1 MKHSIKTKILCS
13 LLSVLFVMQTV
24 PFSTFAVEKTSD
36 TLPYTA
42 SAENGLNE
50 TPDIL
55 CEVVEKRDMYTKV
68 YKMTDG
74 SFCEIKS
81 FSPVHEFVDGEWIE
95 IRSANTDGVETLEEA
110 TQILSSGSDSAS
122 ALFSLTNSEQT
133 MSSEASIRAFSKN
146 EEAEDERYYETA
158 NLEVIN
164 EDSAVIVYPEV
175 LDAVLGKTRI
185 VVHAQ
190 VVMNCELNQFAN
202 NEHNYITA
210 YEATKEIEKEQ
221 VITYPETDP
230 EADPEAEPEEPTVTE
245 NITYDVDGGYGDMI
259 FDNVNIENAG
269 YYIWDITELYNLW
282 ERGLSENNGVI
293 FKAFEEA
300 GVKINGGSFSVTY
313 REISPIDENFSY
325 YSFDMGRAGTVY
337 INEFTNEI
345 TIVRNDIGIDGNIMP
360 VLISGLYY
368 KNNNMSSEQYGENWS
383 FNYNS
388 SLKKDGYNYVWNMIG
403 GNSLVFYRDIYYDPD
418 THGGYSKWLDEEKE
432 YTLYIHENSSNNYN
446 PNYSLNYIID
456 KDGCKYSFYDKVFTE
471 GAYLKSV
478 EMNSN
483 TITFEYNN
491 GNLKSI
497 TDGVGRKYIFTYFEN
512 TNEPDYLLSISA
524 NNLVDGTTS
533 TYEPIVIESYT
544 NEETEVKILYGYTLI
559 NDKPYLTTVTYPDGK
574 SVNYEYSTEGALIS
588 ISDVDGRKLTIEPFS
603 EGKIYTESVSED
615 YPTPDTINSLL
626 INDKHT
632 YLRTIEHHDGIY
644 EKIYY
649 NRLLKP
655 QYYQKYTYDRTGS
668 QIIIDERYYEYT
680 NDGITSNLFVPE
692 TEKENE
698 FLLNPGFESKSNKKP
713 ADWNEPTVA
722 FDGDYKRDSSV
733 KHSGGAS
740 LQLEG
745 KYYEEMYVSQ
755 KFYPFSKGLSNGDFI
770 AIGGYVMVGEAI
782 VSPSHFCGIKVIA
795 HCANNTK
802 FEVCSIPF
810 DTNIVDGWQYI
821 MSSFEISDSYSGN
834 SLSHYEIRCSFD
846 YQEGYVYFDDLKMY
860 KTEGSYDIVIPN
872 KQCSCEDCAYGEGC
886 PCECENP
893 EQCSCEECKPTVLA
907 CGCDENSNWG
917 LGCSCSSENMS
928 GCDCVD
934 NKIVIDEETG
944 LVISDGSKQMMTT
957 KIYDPDNNYL
967 SKTIDENGIEI
978 NYTYNPLNGLL
989 ESVENA
995 NGKTEYY
1002 YDAIG
1007 TLEKISVAV
1016 SNLSDNHTHMET
1028 DYNYVNDKISS
1039 ITHNGFSYY
1048 FFYDENGN
1056 YQTVKVGNETLVS
1069 YGYDNNQQLNQ
1080 ITYANGDTITYTYD
1094 SNGLITEVYLNQ
1106 STNPTYQYEYNEFG
1120 ELIASTDNS
1129 SGLTTKYNHTVTNAD
1144 GTSTTYSVLVHRTK
1158 VVDDV
1163 RYYRIISDGKVIE
1176 NITGEEYIQNPTM
1189 TNYNCETGIT
1199 TSSTK
1204 TEHGGMSFVTA
1215 AATDVFGRRINTPE
1229 NTSVNNGS
1237 WNETMSSSNT
1247 VLQKDYRDLIVSKA
1261 ETEYFYDDSDTT
1273 AKSLVSGYRNEV
1285 SGVSYYHFETSYLP
1299 LNVNEKW
1306 ENSNFNYYYIYNEY
1320 GNITE
1325 VYSYAEDG
1333 VTPDRLVY
1341 RYTYDENQ
1349 NVIREDYSGSNKSGA
1364 YSHTYTYC
1372 YDDNG
1377 RVTRRDD
1384 FGYTLGELGED
1395 TTPLYFIFNET
1406 DQRYYYKQYPYDSKN
1421 EYSYEY
1427 DGVGNISKVYSGLG
1441 EDKSL
1446 ILSYE
1451 YDEANQ
1457 LVRENNKN
1465 LQKTFVYTYD
1475 AGGNLS
1481 TKTEYDYT
1489 TDAQISSSAINTINY
1504 SYDTIWKDKLIS
1516 YNNKAITYD
1525 ELGNPLTYG
1534 DKNSISEE
1542 YREYEWQGKQ
1552 LLSCTILNKN
1562 NDPDVDVKY
1571 EYTYNAEGLRSS
1583 RTSYDCDDTGT
1594 VDTTS
1599 AIRTEYLWKD
1609 GKLIYLWVSP
1619 KFEANEHSEAL
1630 SIKYLY
1636 DENDEP
1642 YGMITNGSSV
1652 FYFIKNLQGDIERIV
1667 TSDCKTRMITYSYD
1681 AWGNMTYE
1689 LNSRDIQTMLG
1700 SMLMLANN
1708 VVTYRGYTY
1717 DFETGLYYLQSRY
1730 YSPEW
1735 GRFLNADSYCDTET
1749 SIIGTNMFAYCDNN
1763 PVNYIDPEG
1772 FASVTINVYGGAVG
1786 HADITIDS
1794 KTYSFGNY
1802 TSNRNIFAQVFGR
1815 AQGYLI
1821 VANANSWRTYSRK
1834 SHGIESFTITVSNAE
1849 KAKIKE
1855 YCEKVKSQSVYERPP
1870 KNNEYSGDRY
1880 VVKRG
1885 DFAKY
1890 SLLTANCV
1898 HFTVRSTANGIRSKL
1913 VTIGNK
1919 YYDNPDYVFAICAP
1933 ASLRGFMYYYISNYS
1948 GSYKSYSRT
1957 A

>member
-1 MKHSIKTKILCS
+1 MKHSIKRKILS
-13 LLSVLFVMQTV
+13 LLLSVLIVMQIV
-24 PFSTFAVEKTSD
+24 PFSTFAFEEINDSPSPTTFASTVDED
-36 TLPYTA
+36 TP
-42 SAENGLNE
+42 E
-50 TPDIL
+50 IL
-55 CEVVEKRDMYTKV
+55 YELEEKRDEYSKTFKLE
-68 YKMTDG
+68 DG
-74 SFCEIKS
+74 SFLELTS
-81 FSPVHEFVDGEWIE
+81 FNPIHTLVGDEWVDNNSINTENIE
-95 IRSANTDGVETLEEA
+95 TVEDAVQL
-110 TQILSSGSDSAS
+110 L
-122 ALFSLTNSEQT
+122 NSESVAANA
-133 MSSEASIRAFSKN
+133 SSARSISNIYASESTAKMKAFSWSNNNYVATDSLKIINDNSAIVAKPN
-146 EEAEDERYYETA
+146 ELGAT
-158 NLEVIN
+158 
-164 EDSAVIVYPEV
+164 P
-175 LDAVLGKTRI
+175 GKTRI
-185 VVHAQ
+185 VVTAQ
-190 VVMNCELNQFAN
+190 VILNCEKGNPDEN
-202 NEHNYITA
+202 DGEDIEHNYIA
-210 YEATKEIEKEQ
+210 VYEATAAWTE
-221 VITYPETDP
+221 ET
-230 EADPEAEPEEPTVTE
+230 T
-245 NITYDVDGGYGDMI
+245 TYDIDGYYGDI
-259 FDNVNIENAG
+259 VYDSVNVQSAEF
-269 YYIWDITELYNLW
+269 YSWDITQLYNLW
-282 ERGLSENNGVI
+282 ERGLAEHNGVI
-293 FKAFEEA
+293 FKSHDDAN
-300 GVKINGGSFSVTY
+300 VVVNDGGFAVRY
-313 REISPIDENFSY
+313 YEISAIDENFEY
-325 YSFDMGRAGTVY
+325 HYFDMGRAGQIN
-337 INEFTNEI
+337 INEFSNGVTI
-345 TIVRNDIGIDGNIMP
+345 TRNDIGISGNTMP
-360 VLISGLYY
+360 VYIGGLYY
-368 KNNNMSSEQYGENWS
+368 ENNILSSPQYGNSWC

-388 SLKKDGYNYVWNMIG
+388 ILLKDKSVYVWHMMD
-403 GNSLVFYRDIYYDPD
+403 GNSVTFYKDVLYDSD
-418 THGGYSKWLDEEKE
+418 SNNGFSKWLDEDNKYELYVNEK
-432 YTLYIHENSSNNYN
+432 SS
-446 PNYSLNYIID
+446 SLTSNYIISD
-456 KDGCKYSFYDKVFTE
+456 ATTYRFEEQKNIGS
-471 GAYLKSV
+471 AYLTSI
-478 EMNSN
+478 ENQSGS
-483 TITFEYNN
+483 ISISYAG
-491 GNLKSI
+491 GNILSI
-497 TDGVGRKYIFTYFEN
+497 TDGEGREYCFEYSTTTEN
-512 TNEPDYLLSISA
+512 KTALTKISA
-524 NNLVDGTTS
+524 
-533 TYEPIVIESYT
+533 VIESTNNNNSQDIEPITIESYDGNATPIEIYYEYT
-544 NEETEVKILYGYTLI
+544 KINDILYLSEVTFSDGEFISYGYD
-559 NDKPYLTTVTYPDGK
+559 NNGRLTSVTNIDG
-574 SVNYEYSTEGALIS
+574 SV
-588 ISDVDGRKLTIEPFS
+588 LTITYLDT
-603 EGKIYTESVSED
+603 GKKYKLLDAAGTE
-615 YPTPDTINSLL
+615 INSLEIDDHNL
-626 INDKHT
+626 YQRIIT
-632 YLRTIEHHDGIY
+632 YSDESY

-649 NRLLKP
+649 NELLKCK
-655 QYYQKYTYDRTGS
+655 QYQKYVM
-668 QIIIDERYYEYT
+668 DERDNEVIVDEKYYEYD
-680 NDGITSNLFVPE
+680 NKGQIISIFIPE

-698 FLLNPGFESKSNKKP
+698 LIENASFESKKDRKPKNWNPISSNDTEYYIRDTTKHHNSG
-713 ADWNEPTVA
+713 AASLSINGRFYGELFVSQDVTDLSAEGIL
-722 FDGDYKRDSSV
+722 DGD
-733 KHSGGAS
+733 A
-740 LQLEG
+740 
-745 KYYEEMYVSQ
+745 
-755 KFYPFSKGLSNGDFI
+755 I
-770 AIGGYVMVGEAI
+770 AIGGYGLISTAI
-782 VSPSHFCGIKVIA
+782 PAPNHFVGIKVIA
-795 HCANNTK
+795 YYSGENETIPVPV
-802 FEVCSIPF
+802 EVCKVQF
-810 DTNIVDGWQYI
+810 DTKIIDEWQYAV
-821 MSSFEISDSYSGN
+821 SSFKVETEYEGRL
-834 SLSHYEIRCSFD
+834 LSHYEVRCSSD
-846 YQEGYVYFDDLKMY
+846 YQDGTVYFDNLKMF
-860 KTEGSYDIVIPN
+860 KTENLYDIIIPVN
-872 KQCSCEDCAYGEGC
+872 CACEDCVYGEGC
-886 PCECENP
+886 PCKCEST

-917 LGCSCSSENMS
+917 LGCSFSSENMS

-1056 YQTVKVGNETLVS
+1056 YQTVKVGNENLVS

-1163 RYYRIISDGKVIE
+1163 RYYKIISDGKVIE

-1229 NTSVNNGS
+1229 NTSVNNES

-1465 LQKTFVYTYD
+1465 LQKTFIYTYD
-1475 AGGNLS
+1475 AGGNIS
-1481 TKTEYDYT
+1481 SKAEYEYT

-1534 DKNSISEE
+1534 DKNSVSEE

-1552 LLSCTILNKN
+1552 LVSCTILNKN
-1562 NDPDVDVKY
+1562 NNPDVDVKY
-1571 EYTYNAEGLRSS
+1571 VYTYNGEGLRSS
-1583 RTSYDCDDTGT
+1583 RTSYDCDNAGT
-1594 VDTTS
+1594 VDVES
-1599 AIRTEYLWKD
+1599 AIRTEYLWED

-1619 KFEANEHSEAL
+1619 EFSANEYSDAL

-1642 YGMITNGSSV
+1642 YGMITNGSNV
-1652 FYFIKNLQGDIERIV
+1652 FYFVKNLQGDIERIV

-1763 PVNYIDPEG
+1763 PVNYVDPEG
-1772 FASVTINVYGGAVG
+1772 FASVTLNIYGGLVG

-1794 KTYSFGNY
+1794 TTYSFGNY
-1802 TSNRNIFAQVFGR
+1802 TSNRNIFAQVFGT

-1880 VVKRG
+1880 VVKKG

-1913 VTIGNK
+1913 VTVGNK
-1919 YYDNPDYVFAICAP
+1919 YYNNPDYVFAISSP

>member
-1 MKHSIKTKILCS
+1 MKHSIKRKILS
-13 LLSVLFVMQTV
+13 LLLSVLIVMQIV
-24 PFSTFAVEKTSD
+24 PFSTFAFEETSD
-36 TLPYTA
+36 IPSYTV
-42 SAENGLNE
+42 STENGLNE

-55 CEVVEKRDMYTKV
+55 YEVVEKRDMYTKV

-95 IRSANTDGVETLEEA
+95 ICSANTDGVETLEEA

-122 ALFSLTNSEQT
+122 ALFSLSNSEQT
-133 MSSEASIRAFSKN
+133 VSDEASIRAFSKD
-146 EEAEDERYYETA
+146 EEAEDDRYYETA

-164 EDSAVIVYPEV
+164 EDSAVIVYPEA
-175 LDAVLGKTRI
+175 LDAVRGKMRM
-185 VVHAQ
+185 VVQAQ
-190 VVMNCELNQFAN
+190 IVMNCELNQFAN
-202 NEHNYITA
+202 DEHNYITA
-210 YEATKEIEKEQ
+210 YEATKEIEKDYE
-221 VITYPETDP
+221 VIIPET
-230 EADPEAEPEEPTVTE
+230 EPEDEPEDPIVIE
-245 NITYDVDGGYGDMI
+245 KFIYDVDNGYGDLI

-432 YTLYIHENSSNNYN
+432 YTLYIHENSSNNN
-446 PNYSLNYIID
+446 PKNYSLNYIID
-456 KDGCKYSFYDKVFTE
+456 KDGSKYSFDDKVFTE

-483 TITFEYNN
+483 TIAFEYNN
-491 GNLKSI
+491 GNLQSI
-497 TDGVGRKYIFTYFEN
+497 TDGVGRKYIFTYYED
-512 TNEPDYLLSISA
+512 TNGPDYLSNISV
-524 NNLVDGTTS
+524 NSLVEGTTN

-544 NEETEVKILYGYTLI
+544 NEETEVEISYDYTLI
-559 NDKPYLTTVTYPDGK
+559 NDKLYLTTVAYPDGE
-574 SVNYEYSTEGALIS
+574 SINYEYSTTGTLIS
-588 ISDVDGRKLTIEPFS
+588 ISDIDGRKLTIESLFN
-603 EGKIYTESVSED
+603 GKVYTESVTEENS
-615 YPTPDTINSLL
+615 TQNTLNSLL
-626 INDKHT
+626 INDKNT
-632 YLRTIEHHDGIY
+632 YLRIIEHHDGTY
-644 EKIYY
+644 EKTYY

-655 QYYQKYTYDRTGS
+655 QYYQKYTCDRSGLQT
-668 QIIIDERYYEYT
+668 IIEERYYEYT

-692 TEKENE
+692 TEEENS
-698 FLLNPGFESKSNKKP
+698 FLLNCSFEEKSGRNKP
-713 ADWNEPTVA
+713 ADWDEPVVEYNGS
-722 FDGDYKRDSSV
+722 FKRDSSED
-733 KHSGGAS
+733 HSDGEACLKLVGM
-740 LQLEG
+740 
-745 KYYEEMYVSQ
+745 YCEEMYVSQ
-755 KFYPFSKGLSNGDFI
+755 EFHPFSKGLNNGDFI

-795 HCANNTK
+795 HCAENTE

-810 DTNIVDGWQYI
+810 DTNIVDEWQYI
-821 MSSFEISDSYSGN
+821 MSSFEISDSYSGK

-846 YQEGYVYFDDLKMY
+846 FQEGYVYFDDLKMY
-860 KTEGSYDIVIPN
+860 KTERSYDIVIPN
-872 KQCSCEDCAYGEGC
+872 GQCSCEDCVYGEGC
-886 PCECENP
+886 PCKCEST

-957 KIYDPDNNYL
+957 KIYDSDNNYL

-1016 SNLSDNHTHMET
+1016 SNLSDNHTHMVT
-1028 DYNYVNDKISS
+1028 DYNYVNNKISS

-1056 YQTVKVGNETLVS
+1056 YQTVKVGNENLVS

-1144 GTSTTYSVLVHRTK
+1144 GTSTTYSVLVHRTE

-1163 RYYRIISDGKVIE
+1163 RYYKIISDGKVIE

-1229 NTSVNNGS
+1229 NTSVNNES

-1349 NVIREDYSGSNKSGA
+1349 NVIREDYSGSNENGA

-1465 LQKTFVYTYD
+1465 LQKTFIYTYD
-1475 AGGNLS
+1475 AGGNIS
-1481 TKTEYDYT
+1481 SKAEYEYT

-1552 LLSCTILNKN
+1552 LVSCTILNKN
-1562 NDPDVDVKY
+1562 NNPDVDVKY
-1571 EYTYNAEGLRSS
+1571 VYTYNGEGLRSS
-1583 RTSYDCDDTGT
+1583 RTSYDCDNAGT
-1594 VDTTS
+1594 VDVES
-1599 AIRTEYLWKD
+1599 AIRTEYLWED
-1609 GKLIYLWVSP
+1609 GKLIYLWGSP
-1619 KFEANEHSEAL
+1619 EFSANEYSDAL

-1642 YGMITNGSSV
+1642 YGMITNGSNV
-1652 FYFIKNLQGDIERIV
+1652 FYFVKNLQGDIERIV

-1681 AWGNMTYE
+1681 VWGNMTYE

-1717 DFETGLYYLQSRY
+1717 DFETGLYYLKSRY

-1763 PVNYIDPEG
+1763 PVNYVDPEG
-1772 FASVTINVYGGAVG
+1772 FASITINVYSGGVG
-1786 HADITIDS
+1786 HADITIGS
-1794 KTYSFGNY
+1794 TTYAFGNY
-1802 TSNRNIFAQVFGR
+1802 QTETNRWDQITGQAK
-1815 AQGYLI
+1815 GYLV
-1821 VANANSWRTYSRK
+1821 VATASEWLKKERTQYSVETFTISVSDSEKKSIEDYCKNVQKKGSWYRHPWNDSKVGSIYRITSGTYS
-1834 SHGIESFTITVSNAE
+1834 
-1849 KAKIKE
+1849 
-1855 YCEKVKSQSVYERPP
+1855 
-1870 KNNEYSGDRY
+1870 
-1880 VVKRG
+1880 
-1885 DFAKY
+1885 KY
-1890 SLLTANCV
+1890 SLLTRNCV
-1898 HFTVRSTANGIRSKL
+1898 HFTVQATSSGIRSRLASLSKK
-1913 VTIGNK
+1913 VYGDSTKIFS
-1919 YYDNPDYVFAICAP
+1919 VFLP
-1933 ASLRGFMYYYISNYS
+1933 ASFRSFMYQYMANYYCI
-1948 GSYKSYSRT
+1948 YKSYSK
-1957 A
+1957 AK